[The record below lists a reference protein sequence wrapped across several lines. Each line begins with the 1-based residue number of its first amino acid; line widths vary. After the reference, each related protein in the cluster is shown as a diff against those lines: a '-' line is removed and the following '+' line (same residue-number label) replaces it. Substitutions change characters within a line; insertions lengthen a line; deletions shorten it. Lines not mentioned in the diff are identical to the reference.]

1 MYCTRAVQSYD
12 NNMVTIMKT
21 STLFIWRNLF
31 HIAFGMKIQNNC
43 LITVWYSQKKKK
55 DVMFPLSKNK
65 VQLVVTITSVI
76 SSKKGDYSE
85 VTIFEGRYFFWR
97 KGVTSFSIC

>member
-1 MYCTRAVQSYD
+1 MYCTWAVQSYD

-21 STLFIWRNLF
+21 SPLFIWRNLF

-43 LITVWYSQKKKK
+43 LIMVWYSQKKKK
-55 DVMFPLSKNK
+55 DVMFPSSKNK
-65 VQLVVTITSVI
+65 VQLVVTINSVI
-76 SSKKGDYSE
+76 SSKGNYSE

-97 KGVTSFSIC
+97 KGVASFSIC